1 MSSPAQ
7 PAAPKPVSTWR
18 KVFAAIL
25 DFIFIF
31 AISGYVVASIT
42 GNTTESGFDL
52 KGGPAFIVFAII
64 ILYFILF
71 TRNRRCW
78 CSLLNMTTWQTST
91 PRTYVGTGTSWKIWV
106 TN

>member
-31 AISGYVVASIT
+31 AISGYVIAHFT
-42 GNTTESGFDL
+42 GNTTDEGFDL
-52 KGGPAFIVFAII
+52 KGGPALLLFAIV

-71 TRNRRCW
+71 RRYLGGTIFQR
-78 CSLLNMTTWQTST
+78 LL
-91 PRTYVGTGTSWKIWV
+91 RAR
-106 TN
+106 

>member
-1 MSSPAQ
+1 MSSSDQAT
-7 PAAPKPVSTWR
+7 APKQIATWR
-18 KVFAAIL
+18 KVVAAIL

-71 TRNRRCW
+71 TRYLGGTILQR
-78 CSLLNMTTWQTST
+78 LL
-91 PRTYVGTGTSWKIWV
+91 RAR
-106 TN
+106 

>member
-1 MSSPAQ
+1 MSSPDQ
-7 PAAPKPVSTWR
+7 PAAPKQISTWR

-42 GNTTESGFDL
+42 GNTTEQGFDL

-71 TRNRRCW
+71 TRYLGGTIFQR
-78 CSLLNMTTWQTST
+78 LL
-91 PRTYVGTGTSWKIWV
+91 RAR
-106 TN
+106 

>member
-1 MSSPAQ
+1 MSSPDQTAT
-7 PAAPKPVSTWR
+7 PKPVSTWR

-42 GNTTESGFDL
+42 GNTTEQGFD

-71 TRNRRCW
+71 TRYLGGTIFQR
-78 CSLLNMTTWQTST
+78 LL
-91 PRTYVGTGTSWKIWV
+91 RAR
-106 TN
+106 